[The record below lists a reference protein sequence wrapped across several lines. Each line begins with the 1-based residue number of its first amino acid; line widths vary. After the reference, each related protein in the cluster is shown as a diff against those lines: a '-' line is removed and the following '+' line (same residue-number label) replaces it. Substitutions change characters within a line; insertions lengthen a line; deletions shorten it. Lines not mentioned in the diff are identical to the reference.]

1 MSVGLSEP
9 KKLLVVDGIRLATT
23 SAGFYQQERND
34 ILVIEIVADATAAAV
49 FTRNRFCAAP
59 VIIARSHL
67 NSVNPRYILVNAGNA
82 NAGTGQQG
90 IDDALASCQIMAG
103 HGNCSDKEV
112 LPFSTGVIGQRLPVD
127 NISAVLPECLD
138 ELSTDGWHDAA
149 RAIMTTDTIAKGI
162 SRRMNINGSEITI
175 TAIAKGSGMIK
186 PDMATMLAFIATNAR
201 IERQLLKK
209 LLGESTECSFNR
221 ITVDG
226 DTSTN
231 DACLLIATGKSEV
244 RITEDDIQACNTF
257 RKSLDEVCQHL
268 AQAIVRDGEG
278 ATKFVTVQIE
288 RGKSKEE
295 CLQVAY
301 NIAHSLLVKTALF
314 ASDPNWGRILAAVGR
329 SGIDDL
335 DISTVE
341 IYLDNVCIVI
351 HGGMAD
357 TYTEEQG
364 QAVMDKQEILI
375 RVVLNRGS
383 ARECVWTTDLSYEY
397 VKINAEYRS

>member
-1 MSVGLSEP
+1 MSVGISEP
-9 KKLLVVDGIRLATT
+9 KKLLVVDGIRLATA
-23 SAGFYQQERND
+23 SAGFYQQERDD
-34 ILVIEIVADATAAAV
+34 ILVMEIVADANAAAV
-49 FTRNRFCAAP
+49 FTRNRFFAAP
-59 VIIARSHL
+59 VTIAKSHL
-67 NSVNPRYILVNAGNA
+67 NLVNPRYILVNAGNA

-90 IDDALASCQIMAG
+90 INDALASCLIVAG
-103 HGNCSDKEV
+103 HGGCSDKEV

-127 NISAVLPECLD
+127 NIRAVLPECMD
-138 ELSTDGWHDAA
+138 ELSPDSWLDAA

-162 SRRMNINGSEITI
+162 SRRVNINDNEITI

-201 IERQLLKK
+201 IERQLLKD
-209 LLGESTECSFNR
+209 LLSQSTENSFNR

-231 DACLLIATGKSEV
+231 DACLLIATGKSQV
-244 RITEDDIQACNTF
+244 RITEDDKQAYNTF
-257 RKSLDEVCQHL
+257 RESLDEVCQHL

-288 RGKSKEE
+288 RGKSRQE

-301 NIAHSLLVKTALF
+301 SIAHSPLVKTALF

-329 SGIDDL
+329 SGLDDL

-341 IYLDNVCIVI
+341 IYLDNVCIVN

-357 TYTEEQG
+357 TYTEDQG

-375 RVVLNRGS
+375 RVVLNRGA
-383 ARECVWTTDLSYEY
+383 ARECVWTTDLSFEY